1 MMNDFR
7 FDPLWLKLNFLDLGQ
22 NAAFQPFLQML
33 GQQTGWP
40 LPLVSQVMEEYRRF
54 LFLALRAGHP
64 VTPPAM
70 IEKVWTLHMQMA
82 KNYWEQLGSLIAER
96 PVAQGLGPASAASMA
111 EQYQQTLASYARIF
125 GMEPPADI
133 WGKEPPK
140 EDPFKPFTDYWKRLL
155 GLDRGSGF

>member
-7 FDPLWLKLNFLDLGQ
+7 FDPLWLKLNFLDLGA
-22 NAAFQPFLQML
+22 NAAFQPFMQMM

-40 LPLVSQVMEEYRRF
+40 MPMLGQVMEEYRKF

-70 IEKVWTLHMQMA
+70 IEKVWSMHMQVA
-82 KNYWEQLGSLIAER
+82 KNYWEQLGSLIAEQ
-96 PVAQGLGPASAASMA
+96 PTAQGLGPQSASSMA

-125 GMEPPADI
+125 GVEPPANI
-133 WGKEPPK
+133 WSKEPPK
-140 EDPFKPFTDYWKRLL
+140 SDPFKQMTDYWRRMM
-155 GLDRGSGF
+155 GMDGGSY